1 VGEEASQA
9 AFLEERPVAF
19 LEAFQGAFL
28 EGLEVDVAEH
38 PAAELL
44 VGCLLQ
50 VAVQCLEG
58 FLFPTLA
65 FL

>member
-9 AFLEERPVAF
+9 AS

-28 EGLEVDVAEH
+28 EGLEVDVAER
-38 PAAELL
+38 PAEELL
-44 VGCLLQ
+44 VGLQ